1 MSTVIET
8 APPVVLVGRSGSHFT
23 RVATMVAL
31 ELGVPFE
38 RQIVHDLLS
47 VEPETYSG
55 HPALK
60 IPALRVGDS
69 TLFGTENICRR
80 LVELAGREG
89 DRRVA
94 LFEHA
99 RTDLLRNAQEL
110 VWHAM
115 AVQVQLIVG
124 VRFAKLP
131 TDNVFFEKA
140 HAGLAGS
147 LGWLDTRLDRVLG
160 ELPSDRALSLFE
172 IALFSLVEHM
182 RFRTVLSVEPYDR
195 LCEFARVFGA
205 RPSAQATPYRLDP
218 R

>member
-1 MSTVIET
+1 MN
-8 APPVVLVGRSGSHFT
+8 ALHAPVVLVGRTGSHFT
-23 RVATMVAL
+23 RVAAMFAL

-38 RQIVHDLLS
+38 RHPVVDLASLD
-47 VEPETYSG
+47 EDQYGG

-60 IPALRVGDS
+60 VPALRVGES

-80 LVELAGREG
+80 LVELADRET
-89 DRRVA
+89 DRSVV

-110 VWHAM
+110 AWHAM

-140 HAGLAGS
+140 QAGLVGA
-147 LGWLDTRLDRVLG
+147 LRWLDARLDRVLA
-160 ELPSDRALSLFE
+160 ELPAERVVSLFE
-172 IALFSLVEHM
+172 TALFCLVEHM
-182 RFRTVLSVEPYDR
+182 RFRTVVSVEPYDR
-195 LCEFARVFGA
+195 LREFARVYGQ
-205 RPSAQATPYRLDP
+205 RPSAIATPFR
-218 R
+218 